1 MNCKTVPKA
10 KQIHRFPP
18 ITQIKTLPIADCR
31 FLIVIRCLRSFNRQ
45 LAIGNVLICVI
56 GGNRWICFEHH
67 NLTLLLAFLSMTCP
81 LERRSLIA
89 ACRKIFEITHW
100 QECCIA
106 GTYVN
111 GRRLPLQGR
120 GWGFESLRA
129 YHHQDLRS
137 QISDLN
143 RLRRLNRLVAN
154 IRGRSSTGWLDL
166 RFQRFEN

>member
-1 MNCKTVPKA
+1 MAHLSFKSKERRPVE
-10 KQIHRFPP
+10 RFPLHLALFFQMKYEKWQMIYDQCFLLLLLTP
-18 ITQIKTLPIADCR
+18 APAAVAD
-31 FLIVIRCLRSFNRQ
+31 LRS
-45 LAIGNVLICVI
+45 
-56 GGNRWICFEHH
+56 
-67 NLTLLLAFLSMTCP
+67 LTLLLAFLSMTCP
-81 LERRSLIA
+81 LGK
-89 ACRKIFEITHW
+89 KIFDCSVPKDFEITHW

-154 IRGRSSTGWLDL
+154 IADAAATDGWI
-166 RFQRFEN
+166 